1 MTLFTLQERR
11 VVFFLIG
18 TLTLGYGIRLYN
30 QSHFYDEFNPVS
42 DEEKTSFMNAAE
54 IAYASSN
61 KSTEVTSKIAEDVAV
76 EKNYKPKTENININT
91 AKKQELIKLPKIGPV
106 TAKRIIKFRDDFG
119 PFNTFDGLLKVK
131 GIGPKT
137 LEKLKPLIT
146 L

>member
-61 KSTEVTSKIAEDVAV
+61 KSTEATSEIAEDVAV
-76 EKNYKPKTENININT
+76 EKNYKPKTEIININT